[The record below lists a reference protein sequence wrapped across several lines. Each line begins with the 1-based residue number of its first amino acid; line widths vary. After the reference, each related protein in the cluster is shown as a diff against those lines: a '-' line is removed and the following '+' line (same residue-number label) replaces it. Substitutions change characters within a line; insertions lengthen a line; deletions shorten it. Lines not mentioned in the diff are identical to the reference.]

1 MNILNQKNVTKIISM
16 SVVCG
21 VLASCTST
29 PELENRQT
37 LVKPKTL
44 ALDKGFLGKRANE
57 YTNENFNVVDDNTT
71 KLKPFSSTVIN
82 SIGGLSKLEK
92 LGKEAPVFDDD
103 EPIAVSVD
111 NMNLNDFIHYIFDEL
126 LSLNYVV
133 STQAEVDDKDV
144 SLNLSEPIAKS
155 VVYSTAEQLLSENN
169 LAILRKNDIL
179 YIQKKDKNK
188 RYKTSQVG
196 IGRYETDIPDTVEKI
211 VQIIPYTYTNSRSLS
226 SVIKKLTDI
235 KIQLDS
241 NRKIAIVEGSRQ
253 EILDVMQVVNMLDV
267 PSSASKEIRL
277 INLAYISPDSLVEK
291 LGELLESD
299 GFKVG
304 ENQDVAF
311 ITMPRLGALV
321 VYAVSI
327 DAIQRVEHWSQTL
340 DVAVAGNEEQFYIF
354 RPQYNKAT
362 DIKASLGPLIG
373 NILGNSSSE
382 LSPKKMD
389 TKGKGDDG
397 ERKQSSS
404 SSTMSVDEGQN
415 ALIFYTTADKYRKI
429 LQLLEQLD
437 KLPGQ
442 IILDIAIAEVTLT
455 DNVSSGIDWFY
466 NSSGQPSVTSAV
478 SKGLTGDFKSAGE
491 LLLAGFDGDWR
502 VAISLLASKSDVR
515 VLAKPFLIVKDGE
528 SATIN
533 AGDQIPTLT
542 QTSTSDT
549 DKVTNSVQY
558 VNTGISV
565 SVTPTINAKGLINLT
580 VSMSSSSSTPTTLTP
595 IITNRAITTN
605 IFSSDGQTVALG
617 GLISEKLTDNNNQ
630 TPILGDIPI
639 IGNLFKKKQDDYSR
653 SELIMLITTKTV
665 KKISEIDEFR
675 DKILETYSFPLSQ

>member
-1 MNILNQKNVTKIISM
+1 MNILNQKNVMKVLPIS
-16 SVVCG
+16 VLCC
-21 VLASCTST
+21 VLASCSSN
-29 PELENRQT
+29 PELEKKQT
-37 LVKPKTL
+37 LVKPNTL
-44 ALDKGFLGKRANE
+44 TLDKGILGKRAAEYINE
-57 YTNENFNVVDDNTT
+57 DLNVTDDNTAE
-71 KLKPFSSTVIN
+71 LKQFSSTVID
-82 SIGGLSKLEK
+82 SVGGLSKLEK
-92 LGKEAPVFDDD
+92 LGKEAPIFDDE
-103 EPIAVSVD
+103 EPIEVSVD
-111 NMNLNDFIHYIFDEL
+111 NMSLNDFIHYIFDEL
-126 LSLNYVV
+126 LSLNYVI

-144 SLNLSEPIAKS
+144 SLNLSEPISKS
-155 VVYSTAEQLLSENN
+155 VIYSTAEQLLSEND

-188 RYKTSQVG
+188 RYKTNEVG
-196 IGRYETDIPDTVEKI
+196 IGSHETDIPDTVDKI

-226 SVIKKLTDI
+226 SVIQKLTNI

-241 NRKIAIVEGSRQ
+241 NRKFAIVEGSRQ
-253 EILDVMQVVNMLDV
+253 EVLDVMQVVNMLDV
-267 PSSASKEIRL
+267 PSSSSKEIRL
-277 INLAYISPDSLVEK
+277 IDLAYISPDSLVEK
-291 LGELLESD
+291 LSELLESD
-299 GFKVG
+299 GYQVG
-304 ENQDVAF
+304 DNQDVAF

-327 DAIQRVEHWSQTL
+327 EVIQRVEHWSRTL
-340 DVAVAGNEEQFYIF
+340 DVAVAGNEAQFYIF

-362 DIKASLGPLIG
+362 DIQSSLGPLISS
-373 NILGNSSSE
+373 ILGTDSSE
-382 LSPKKMD
+382 ISA
-389 TKGKGDDG
+389 KGANRKGNDS
-397 ERKQSSS
+397 ENAEKPRAS

-442 IILDIAIAEVTLT
+442 VILDIVIAEVTLT

-466 NSSGQPSVTSAV
+466 DSSGQDGVSAAVTR
-478 SKGLTGDFKSAGE
+478 GLTGDFKSAGE
-491 LLLAGFDGDWR
+491 LVLAGFDGDWR

-549 DKVTNSVQY
+549 DRVTNAVQY
-558 VNTGISV
+558 VSTGISV

-580 VSMSSSSSTPTTLTP
+580 VSMSSSSSSPTTLTP
-595 IITNRAITTN
+595 VITNRAITTN

-617 GLISEKLTDNNNQ
+617 GLISEKLTDNNNH
-630 TPILGDIPI
+630 TPILGDLPI
-639 IGNLFKKKQDDYSR
+639 IGNLFKRKQDDYSR
-653 SELIMLITTKTV
+653 SELIMLITTRTV

>member
-1 MNILNQKNVTKIISM
+1 MNILNQKNVTKIISI

-29 PELENRQT
+29 TELENRQT
-37 LVKPKTL
+37 LIKPSTL
-44 ALDKGFLGKRANE
+44 TLDKGILGKRASDYSNGDL
-57 YTNENFNVVDDNTT
+57 NVTDDNTT
-71 KLKPFSSTVIN
+71 EVKPFSSTVIN

-92 LGKEAPVFDDD
+92 LGKIPPVFDD

-126 LSLNYVV
+126 LSLNYVI

-144 SLNLSEPIAKS
+144 SLNLSEPISKS
-155 VVYSTAEQLLSENN
+155 VIYSTAEQLLSEND

-196 IGRYETDIPDTVEKI
+196 IGRHEIDIPDTVEKI

-226 SVIKKLTDI
+226 SVIQKLTDI

-253 EILDVMQVVNMLDV
+253 EVLDVMQVVNMLDV

-299 GFKVG
+299 GYKVG

-327 DAIQRVEHWSQTL
+327 EAIQRVEHWSKTL

-362 DIKASLGPLIG
+362 DIIKSLGPLIG
-373 NILGNSSSE
+373 TILGNSSSE
-382 LSPKKMD
+382 LQAKSTNTRGND
-389 TKGKGDDG
+389 EGN
-397 ERKQSSS
+397 EREQSSS

-442 IILDIAIAEVTLT
+442 VILDIAIAEVTLT

-466 NSSGQPSVTSAV
+466 DSSGQSGVTSAV
-478 SKGLTGDFKSAGE
+478 TRGLTGDFKGTGE

-528 SATIN
+528 SASIN

-580 VSMSSSSSTPTTLTP
+580 VSMSSSSSSPTNLTP

-617 GLISEKLTDNNNQ
+617 GLISEKLTDNNNH
-630 TPILGDIPI
+630 TPILGDIPL
-639 IGNLFKKKQDDYSR
+639 IGNLFKKKQDDYTR

-665 KKISEIDEFR
+665 KKVSEIDEFR